1 MRLMIIVLS
10 WLFACGDEKEDTGS
24 VTEDTAQVEDTSSQE
39 EETEEEDTAE
49 GEDTAE

>member
-24 VTEDTAQVEDTSSQE
+24 VAEDTAQVEDTSSQE
-39 EETEEEDTAE
+39 QEEEDTAE